1 MLLLMIGDEF
11 TSPVDPTEDVD
22 YVADADPSVDEP
34 EQIGSER
41 QKFPYVPMQ
50 KSRLPISRSNPW
62 PNLPKAERRAGGCS
76 KID

>member
-41 QKFPYVPMQ
+41 QKFPYVPM
-50 KSRLPISRSNPW
+50 
-62 PNLPKAERRAGGCS
+62 
-76 KID
+76 